1 MCHKEAK
8 VSLMGNYIIIHPQ
21 NPQPRLVKQA
31 AQIMDNGGIL
41 VYPTDSVYGIGCK
54 IGEKRSLER
63 IWKIRGL
70 DENHNFTL
78 LCRDISEVALYAKLN
93 NSNFRTLKAFTPG
106 PFTFVLAASSE
117 LPRRLHHP
125 KRKTVG
131 IRIPNTP
138 IIQALMNVLSEPI
151 INMTFNLPDDEYGLS
166 DAYEIKQQVGEQVDA
181 IIDGGYCGIL
191 PSTVVDLTGNVPNVV
206 RQGIGDF
213 GLSDQ

>member
-1 MCHKEAK
+1 
-8 VSLMGNYIIIHPQ
+8 MGNYIIIHPQ

-70 DENHNFTL
+70 DKDHNFTL

-131 IRIPNTP
+131 IRIPIPP
-138 IIQALMNVLSEPI
+138 IIQAVMNVRSAPI

-191 PSTVVDLTGNVPNVV
+191 PSTVVDLTGNVPKVV